1 MAKSKQQKLK
11 LERDLVQTRKRI
23 INTILKG
30 KAVSNL
36 NPQTVAQLKELQ
48 GELYN
53 KRKMNPDQLA
63 RFELLYKQAQKERES
78 AERDRF
84 KAFAK
89 QSGRKLIE
97 RRAEKLAGKGATKA
111 LEKYEK
117 SYREEIKAEIE
128 NIYDRQYAQ
137 TVSNYSTE
145 DKQEILRRMLGIGS
159 RGVTLA
165 DGSIFTVE
173 DFNKI
178 LDRHGISLDRFTDK
192 EDITKERY
200 KQVKYTEWKRSISN
214 EINQLL
220 NLKDLTDRERE
231 GLRKMFKIYGT

>member
-1 MAKSKQQKLK
+1 MAKSKQEKLK

-23 INTILKG
+23 ISSILKG
-30 KAVSNL
+30 KGVSNL
-36 NPQTVAQLKELQ
+36 NPQTIAQLKELQ
-48 GELYN
+48 GELYY
-53 KRKMNPDQLA
+53 KRKMDSDQLA
-63 RFELLYKQAQKERES
+63 RFEMLYKQAQKEQET
-78 AERDRF
+78 AERERF

-89 QSGRKLIE
+89 QSERKLIE
-97 RRAEKLAGKGATKA
+97 RRAEKLAGKDATKA

-117 SYREEIKAEIE
+117 NYREEIKNEIE

-137 TVSNYSTE
+137 TVKNYTTE
-145 DKQEILRRMLGIGS
+145 EKQDILRRMLGIGS

-165 DGSIFTVE
+165 DGSIFTTE

-200 KQVKYTEWKRSISN
+200 KQVKYTEWKTSISN